1 MEGTTHRGGYYLL
14 YPDAPQ
20 ALSLLDEGMCM
31 MLQSARRLMRQAVQQ
46 VFGMYKDRTW
56 VAGSLLSRAIAPAPQ
71 DHLDKAP
78 MHDYSRVHVDRF
90 NLHQYEWS
98 ALLYLSECGVDFHG
112 GEFEFVDAKLMPGG
126 TDGSDELVQGG
137 TLTTQEELDAFI
149 DARYPDGTLPEV
161 SLTSVAPKR
170 GRLLLFSA
178 GSENPHR
185 VKRVTSGRRHLLSV
199 WLTSDP
205 RYGMHD

>member
-112 GEFEFVDAKLMPGG
+112 GEFEFVQ
-126 TDGSDELVQGG
+126 GS

-161 SLTSVAPKR
+161 SLTSVAPKC